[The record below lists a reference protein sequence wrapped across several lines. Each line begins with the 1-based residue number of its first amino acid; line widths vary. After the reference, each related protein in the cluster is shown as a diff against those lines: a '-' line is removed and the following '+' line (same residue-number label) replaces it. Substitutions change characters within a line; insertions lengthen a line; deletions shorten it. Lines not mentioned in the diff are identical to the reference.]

1 MCYKIGKKK
10 MIEVEAEILRGSC
23 MPVFFV
29 GETIECEI
37 KFSCTSLKSESFL
50 NKKKRLELEAQQNR
64 IKQADQFLLENDFEK
79 IKIEEASNSM
89 FEILSNFPSS
99 TPSIKSNLS
108 LPGTPSSCSSNNNF
122 LSAFKSSK
130 SNDQIETEDQII
142 LWSCAQID
150 CHCYIDESKVQL
162 NSLRY
167 SSSNENNNEKTS
179 FQPNKDRFGFSVFSS
194 KPKVLFCNITL
205 RPNET
210 KSFLFKE
217 LLPYDLAPTF
227 RGQFAKYSYKLT
239 IGVQK
244 LNSSTQLIRL
254 PFRVYSLLDFEKF
267 VPKLDPIVYTES
279 NYDEMIVEIKDN
291 VSENTNIDYEDDE
304 KKFGPNPFKIVEKSE
319 YENLEY
325 ALQILEDMTARMNT
339 NTYNV
344 TLPEGNVAKITI
356 NKTNYKIGDKLVV
369 FLDFTDAEVPCVEF
383 KVTLQSEEIISEEC
397 RKKSNNTLPGL
408 HSHAELKESSLFIKK
423 TDLTMQIPVHITPS
437 FVTDIISLRWRLHFD
452 FALSKTQIQ
461 KIQRSNDPAMS
472 VSWRPP
478 DSLSVEVISWD
489 LPIVLH
495 PFDPFIASD
504 VIYCSTNIN
513 SAVSSQKPNNTESNR
528 LVLK

>member
-1 MCYKIGKKK
+1 

-37 KFSCTSLKSESFL
+37 KFSCSSLKSESLL

-79 IKIEEASNSM
+79 IKIDEVPNSM
-89 FEILSNFPSS
+89 FEMLSNIPSS
-99 TPSIKSNLS
+99 TPSITSNLS

-122 LSAFKSSK
+122 LSAFKSYK
-130 SNDQIETEDQII
+130 SNDNVDSEGKEQQVI

-167 SSSNENNNEKTS
+167 SSDNENHNENTS
-179 FQPNKDRFGFSVFSS
+179 FQPNKDRVGISVFSS
-194 KPKVLFCNITL
+194 KPKILFCNVAL

-210 KSFLFKE
+210 KSFVFKE
-217 LLPYDLAPTF
+217 KLPYDLAPTF

-244 LNSSTQLIRL
+244 LNSTTQLLRL
-254 PFRVYSLLDFEKF
+254 PFRVYSLLDFERF
-267 VPKLDPIVYTES
+267 IPKLETAVNAVSSEV
-279 NYDEMIVEIKDN
+279 IVEIQDT
-291 VSENTNIDYEDDE
+291 VGDDYEEDSNE
-304 KKFGPNPFKIVEKSE
+304 KSGPNPFEIVERSE

-356 NKTNYKIGDKLVV
+356 NKTNYKIGDKLIV
-369 FLDFTDAEVPCVEF
+369 FLDFTDAQVPCVEF

-397 RKKSNNTLPGL
+397 RKKTHQATPGI

-423 TDLTMQIPVHITPS
+423 TDLTMQIPVHITPT

-452 FALSKTQIQ
+452 FALSKTEIQ

-478 DSLSVEVISWD
+478 DCLSVEVISWD

-504 VIYCSTNIN
+504 VIYCRPDTN
-513 SAVSSQKPNNTESNR
+513 SAVIGQKSNSIESNR